1 MLPAAALP
9 CGPRRRHY
17 NGAALPHPGR
27 IPLKSTLLAERWAC
41 LLLGLFLYGIGIAM
55 MVRAGIGLAPWDVLT
70 QGITL
75 QTGLAFGLVTVLIG
89 VGVLLLWL
97 PLGERFGIGTVLN
110 ALLIGPSA
118 QLGLWAIPDAYG
130 LLAQAGLFGAGLVL
144 LAAATGLYIGA
155 GFGSGPRDGLMTGL
169 HRRTGWPIWL
179 VRTLIEATVLVTGW
193 WLGGTVGWGTLAF
206 ACLIGPLCGIFLRVF
221 AMPGAMRTA
230 HGRDPGTPAEPG
242 PAISECAASQA
253 PPFSSGSKTRH

>member
-1 MLPAAALP
+1 
-9 CGPRRRHY
+9 
-17 NGAALPHPGR
+17 
-27 IPLKSTLLAERWAC
+27 
-41 LLLGLFLYGIGIAM
+41 M

-70 QGITL
+70 QGITI
-75 QTGLAFGLVTVLIG
+75 QTGLAFGLVTVLVG
-89 VGVLLLWL
+89 VGVLLLWM
-97 PLGERFGIGTVLN
+97 PLGERFGVGTVLN
-110 ALLIGPSA
+110 ALLVGPSA
-118 QLGLWAIPDAYG
+118 QLGLWAIPEAQG
-130 LLAQAGLFGAGLVL
+130 LMGQAGLFAAGLVL

-221 AMPGAMRTA
+221 AMPGAM
-230 HGRDPGTPAEPG
+230 PTPPDRKPDA
-242 PAISECAASQA
+242 PAKPVSAIPECAASQA
-253 PPFSSGSKTRH
+253 SPFSSGSKTRH

>member
-1 MLPAAALP
+1 M
-9 CGPRRRHY
+9 
-17 NGAALPHPGR
+17 
-27 IPLKSTLLAERWAC
+27 KSTLLAERWAR

-70 QGITL
+70 QGVTL
-75 QTGLAFGLVTVLIG
+75 LTGLAFGLVTVLVG

-118 QLGLWAIPDAYG
+118 QLGLWAIPDAHG
-130 LLAQAGLFGAGLVL
+130 LPAQAGLFGAGLVL

-169 HRRTGWPIWL
+169 HRCTGRPIWL
-179 VRTLIEATVLVTGW
+179 VRTLIEATVLATGW

-221 AMPGAMRTA
+221 AMPERIPLARSEGPDAAAGPGA
-230 HGRDPGTPAEPG
+230 GL
-242 PAISECAASQA
+242 SECGASQA
-253 PPFSSGSKTRH
+253 PSFSPGSKTRH

>member
-1 MLPAAALP
+1 MGAPSPPGFALV
-9 CGPRRRHY
+9 
-17 NGAALPHPGR
+17 
-27 IPLKSTLLAERWAC
+27 ISSSLAERWAR

-70 QGITL
+70 QGVTV
-75 QTGLAFGLVTVLIG
+75 QTGLSFGLVTVLIG

-118 QLGLWAIPDAYG
+118 QLGLWAIPDAHG
-130 LLAQAGLFGAGLVL
+130 LVAQAGLFGAGLVL

-169 HRRTGWPIWL
+169 HRRTGRPIWL

-206 ACLIGPLCGIFLRVF
+206 ACLIGPLCGIFMRMF
-221 AMPGAMRTA
+221 ALPRTTPVQPGA
-230 HGRDPGTPAEPG
+230 G
-242 PAISECAASQA
+242 PDATTGA
-253 PPFSSGSKTRH
+253 